1 MSVYTVVKKFLG
13 LGFALALA
21 GCGEQDAVS
30 AIEAH
35 GFTNV
40 RLTGVVWWG
49 CGERDTILYNT
60 KFDATGVNG
69 KPVHGFACGGILK
82 GWTVRI
88 D

>member
-1 MSVYTVVKKFLG
+1 MKRIAAMCLM
-13 LGFALALA
+13 LLLA
-21 GCGEQDAVS
+21 GCGEQSAIS

-40 RLTGVVWWG
+40 RLTGMAWWG
-49 CGERDTILYNT
+49 CGEHDDMLYNT
-60 KFDATGVNG
+60 KFSATGVNG
-69 KPVHGFACGGILK
+69 KPVNGIACGGVMK